1 MSEKRKMGLKG
12 AEALANRMIQVLK
25 PVCQRIEVAGSIRR
39 RKETIGDVEIVCIPN
54 EFVSDLFGNKDYDI
68 EAVYQALRAY
78 DCEIIKGGQKY
89 ICAVRL
95 GVQYDIFIATRDTW
109 GCVYLIRT
117 GSADFTRKIVTQ
129 KSYGGYCPNELYFH
143 DARMWSRKDSSKPL
157 DTPEEEDVFK
167 AIGLPYVAPED
178 RWI

>member
-78 DCEIIKGGQKY
+78 DCGNQRRPEIYMRLEGGFIYFHCNPGHLGLYLSDQTP
-89 ICAVRL
+89 VQTLPGRL
-95 GVQYDIFIATRDTW
+95 LR
-109 GCVYLIRT
+109 
-117 GSADFTRKIVTQ
+117 
-129 KSYGGYCPNELYFH
+129 KSYGGYCPMVVL
-143 DARMWSRKDSSKPL
+143 S
-157 DTPEEEDVFK
+157 
-167 AIGLPYVAPED
+167 
-178 RWI
+178 